1 MEDFQLLK
9 PEDVARLL
17 KIAKVTPYQWAKRGI
32 LPHYRLEGTI
42 RFKLEDIKDFVNAR
56 RVEKRK

>member
-9 PEDVARLL
+9 PEDVAKML
-17 KIAKVTPYQWAKRGI
+17 KIAKVTPYQWARRGV

-42 RFKLEDIKDFVNAR
+42 RFKLEDIKAFVEAR
-56 RVEKRK
+56 RMEKRK